1 MSIRQ
6 FIQKNKRFW
15 WYVKDPFKLDEK
27 AVVEGVIK
35 YGDMKEIRQLTEI
48 LGVRNMARIFA
59 SQIKGRRSN
68 YDAKTVNYFKQY
80 FKQYAK

>member
-1 MSIRQ
+1 MSIKQ
-6 FIQKNKRFW
+6 FIQKNKQFW
-15 WYVKDPFKLDEK
+15 WYVRNPLQLDEK

-35 YGDMKEIRQLTEI
+35 YGDMKEIRQLMKI
-48 LGVRNMARIFA
+48 LGPQNAARIFA

-80 FKQYAK
+80 FKQHAK